1 MLLQIILFIPSYREG
16 FPNTILEAGALGI
29 PSIVTRINGMIDL
42 IEDRKTGFVCD
53 VKSAD
58 SLYAAMLMAYALGKD
73 EYKQLSENVYAKVKN
88 NFDSEYVKKFFLE
101 DRNRLTVHLRK

>member
-1 MLLQIILFIPSYREG
+1 
-16 FPNTILEAGALGI
+16 
-29 PSIVTRINGMIDL
+29 
-42 IEDRKTGFVCD
+42 
-53 VKSAD
+53 
-58 SLYAAMLMAYALGKD
+58 MAYALGKD